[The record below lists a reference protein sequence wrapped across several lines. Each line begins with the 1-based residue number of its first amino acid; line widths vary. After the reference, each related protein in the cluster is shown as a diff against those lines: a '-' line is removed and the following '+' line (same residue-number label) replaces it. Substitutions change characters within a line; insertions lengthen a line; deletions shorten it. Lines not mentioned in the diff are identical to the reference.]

1 MPFTVCAPFA
11 AQAKKRVV
19 LEKEYTLRSIIAK
32 RRRKGVTEYLCAWQD
47 YGVDG
52 IRFDLM
58 GHLPLRVM
66 LSIRAAVARER
77 VLPCHL
83 GACRRR
89 APRAA

>member
-47 YGVDG
+47 Y
-52 IRFDLM
+52 
-58 GHLPLRVM
+58 
-66 LSIRAAVARER
+66 
-77 VLPCHL
+77 
-83 GACRRR
+83 
-89 APRAA
+89 APFPAPII